1 MKTTGKLHIPVGALK
16 EVVLKFLYQ
25 IVNYIE
31 NYRIPRSLIVNF
43 DQTPAKYVQTSS
55 MTTEKGGETNVSISG
70 INDKQSI
77 TATFSIIL
85 DNKLLPMQLI
95 YKCKTDQSLPK
106 VSFPDRFSSRANK
119 KNYSNE
125 KESLKFLGE
134 FILSYI

>member
-43 DQTPAKYVQTSS
+43 DQTPTKYVQTSS

-70 INDKQSI
+70 INDNLSLLRFPSFWI
-77 TATFSIIL
+77 T
-85 DNKLLPMQLI
+85 
-95 YKCKTDQSLPK
+95 
-106 VSFPDRFSSRANK
+106 SFYPCS
-119 KNYSNE
+119 
-125 KESLKFLGE
+125 
-134 FILSYI
+134 

>member
-1 MKTTGKLHIPVGALK
+1 MKTTGKLRISVGAQK
-16 EVVLKFLYQ
+16 EAVLKFLYQ

-43 DQTPAKYVQTSS
+43 DQTPTKYVQTSS

-85 DNKLLPMQLI
+85 DNKLLP
-95 YKCKTDQSLPK
+95 S
-106 VSFPDRFSSRANK
+106 
-119 KNYSNE
+119 
-125 KESLKFLGE
+125 
-134 FILSYI
+134 